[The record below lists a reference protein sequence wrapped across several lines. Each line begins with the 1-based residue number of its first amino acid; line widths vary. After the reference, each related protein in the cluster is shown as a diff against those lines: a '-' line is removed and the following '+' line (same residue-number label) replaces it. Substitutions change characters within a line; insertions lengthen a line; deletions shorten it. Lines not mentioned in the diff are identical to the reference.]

1 MTLLFESGSLDN
13 WDEESLTYIDGD
25 NRVVV
30 TGVSKENIEIVFA
43 DELAA
48 DDLQVYRELG
58 VFEEFASEKI
68 FEDKNK
74 GILA

>member
-1 MTLLFESGSLDN
+1 MTLLFESGSMDN
-13 WDEESLTYIDGD
+13 WAEESLTYIDGD
-25 NRVVV
+25 NKVVV

-43 DELAA
+43 DDLTA
-48 DDLQVYRELG
+48 DDLKVYKELG

-74 GILA
+74 GTLA